1 MEKQVCFCWY
11 IFYILKKEK
20 SYYFN
25 DIFPKSLFIINNH
38 QRKIEMRNE
47 YVNISCLEHCVT
59 SANIKDNVLHT
70 DMAESQA
77 EEKEFF

>member
-1 MEKQVCFCWY
+1 
-11 IFYILKKEK
+11 
-20 SYYFN
+20 
-25 DIFPKSLFIINNH
+25 
-38 QRKIEMRNE
+38 MRNE
-47 YVNISCLEHCVT
+47 YVNISCLEHCVMT

>member
-1 MEKQVCFCWY
+1 
-11 IFYILKKEK
+11 
-20 SYYFN
+20 
-25 DIFPKSLFIINNH
+25 
-38 QRKIEMRNE
+38 MRNE
-47 YVNISCLEHCVT
+47 FFNISCLEHCVT

>member
-1 MEKQVCFCWY
+1 MFLLVY
-11 IFYILKKEK
+11 IFYIVPKKEK
-20 SYYFN
+20 PYYFN
-25 DIFPKSLFIINNH
+25 DIFSKSLFIINNN

>member
-1 MEKQVCFCWY
+1 MFLLVYF
-11 IFYILKKEK
+11 FYIVLPKKEK

-25 DIFPKSLFIINNH
+25 DIFSKSLFIINNN

-47 YVNISCLEHCVT
+47 YVNISCLEHCVMT

>member
-1 MEKQVCFCWY
+1 
-11 IFYILKKEK
+11 
-20 SYYFN
+20 
-25 DIFPKSLFIINNH
+25 
-38 QRKIEMRNE
+38 MRNE

-77 EEKEFF
+77 EEKEIFFKQKKTKLLLICYDPNLEERDYLTRSL